1 MRKRSI
7 FWIAGSFVVLVM
19 IMSNTGICEAPNQR
33 ISVQG
38 EEQQKQA
45 KENKKIYDIKPLIKL
60 EEKISSEE
68 KQLKLLKIKAE
79 KKKWE
84 KDIKEIEA
92 QIREMTNKAD
102 EQAGSVYQR
111 RKIRSKKRGEGEDAD
126 WLSSAYLKM
135 MFKKQNV
142 NYAMISFNNREITVK
157 EGDDFEGYKVGK
169 ITTDYVVLKAGKII
183 ERISW

>member
-1 MRKRSI
+1 MRKRSVSG
-7 FWIAGSFVVLVM
+7 IAGLFVVLAVIVPSIGM
-19 IMSNTGICEAPNQR
+19 CEE
-33 ISVQG
+33 V
-38 EEQQKQA
+38 

-60 EEKISSEE
+60 EEEISTEE

-111 RKIRSKKRGEGEDAD
+111 RKIRSNKMEDGEDVD
-126 WLSSAYLKM
+126 WLSRAYLKM
-135 MFKKQNV
+135 MFKKQNI
-142 NYAMISFNNREITVK
+142 NYAMISFNDREIAVK
-157 EGDDFEGYKVGK
+157 EGDIFEGYKVEK

-183 ERISW
+183 EKISW